1 MLGPEYWEAIN
12 NAEVIEVEADS
23 AEERSNTISMRLPRG

>member
-12 NAEVIEVEADS
+12 NAEVIEVEADT
-23 AEERSNTISMRLPRG
+23 AEEAFEY